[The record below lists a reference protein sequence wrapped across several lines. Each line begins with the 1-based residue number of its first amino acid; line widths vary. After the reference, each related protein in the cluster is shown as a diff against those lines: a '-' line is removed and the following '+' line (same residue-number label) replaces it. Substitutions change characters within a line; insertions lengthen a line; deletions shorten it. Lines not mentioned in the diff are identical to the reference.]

1 MYTYRAKVNRIID
14 GDSIV
19 LDLDLGFDTWIN
31 NQSVRLVGVDAPESR
46 TRDLVEKQ
54 FGNLAKERVKELLE
68 IGSYVIVKTYKDKE
82 GKFGRILGEILTNE
96 EININDVLIEER
108 LAVFYEGQSKEEVVQ
123 EHLANRK
130 YLIKEGKISLDE
142 NK

>member
-14 GDSIV
+14 GDSVV

-31 NQSVRLVGVDAPESR
+31 NQSIRLVGVDAPESR

-68 IGSYVIVKTYKDKE
+68 IGSYVIIKTYKDKE
-82 GKFGRILGEILTNE
+82 GKFGRILGEIVTNE
-96 EININDVLIEER
+96 EININDLLIEER
-108 LAVFYEGQSKEEVVQ
+108 LAVYYEGQSKEEVIQ

-130 YLIKEGKISLDE
+130 YLIKEGKIVLDE

>member
-54 FGNLAKERVKELLE
+54 FGNLAKERVNELLE

-82 GKFGRILGEILTNE
+82 GKFGRILGEIVTNE
-96 EININDVLIEER
+96 EININDLLIEER

>member
-96 EININDVLIEER
+96 EININDLLIEER
-108 LAVFYEGQSKEEVVQ
+108 LAVFY
-123 EHLANRK
+123 
-130 YLIKEGKISLDE
+130 
-142 NK
+142 

>member
-1 MYTYRAKVNRIID
+1 MYTYKARVNRIID

-96 EININDVLIEER
+96 EININDLLIEER

>member
-96 EININDVLIEER
+96 EININDLLIEER

>member
-82 GKFGRILGEILTNE
+82 GKFGRILGEIVTNE
-96 EININDVLIEER
+96 EININDLLIEER

>member
-1 MYTYRAKVNRIID
+1 MEVKVVQD
-14 GDSIV
+14 
-19 LDLDLGFDTWIN
+19 FDTWIN

-54 FGNLAKERVKELLE
+54 FGNLDEKSVKELLE

-96 EININDVLIEER
+96 EININDLLIEER